1 MTATGIAMRVND
13 ASAAKRLARG
23 LLWLLLAAAP
33 AAAQEGLEI
42 LIDTGVE
49 DPLPIAVVPFGWA
62 GAPASAPID
71 LHVTIANNLERSGR
85 FFTIDPLEMP
95 QRPTDY
101 SKVNFKDWQVLQMEN
116 LVIGHLKEA
125 AVFSP

>member
-1 MTATGIAMRVND
+1 MTATGIAMNAND

-62 GAPASAPID
+62 ARRRA
-71 LHVTIANNLERSGR
+71 R
-85 FFTIDPLEMP
+85 PLTCM
-95 QRPTDY
+95 
-101 SKVNFKDWQVLQMEN
+101 
-116 LVIGHLKEA
+116 
-125 AVFSP
+125 